1 MASEELLQSNFTGGR
16 QIQRSGSKCAVYWD
30 IINQHRSNK
39 TNANDPGLDVDSL
52 NDFFINVPKVVTSD
66 LPNIGVKFIEYLHN
80 IDVSSMHSF
89 AFKHVSYIQVRDA
102 LKALHNK
109 KSRDYYGLTADVN

>member
-1 MASEELLQSNFTGGR
+1 MRSFYRATLLEAGRSRDREANVLFTGILSTNIDR
-16 QIQRSGSKCAVYWD
+16 IK
-30 IINQHRSNK
+30 NK
-39 TNANDPGLDVDSL
+39 TNANDPSLDVDSL
-52 NDFFINVPKVVTSD
+52 NDFFINVSKVVTLD
-66 LPNIGVKFIEYLHN
+66 LPDTGVKFIEYLHN